1 MAIDLD
7 LSQDRVRCVVTIHGG
22 KIEGEAVGIPRF
34 RPSTDR
40 PWRSFWKPIHLRRPP
55 IRGNLHFSRMMTM
68 LPLIYRMQRQ
78 GVTVEIFRID
88 ITPDGGI
95 RLSAIGWVGD
105 HPSSQ
110 EQIRFFLIR
119 RGKGSETETSRRSIE
134 E

>member
-1 MAIDLD
+1 
-7 LSQDRVRCVVTIHGG
+7 
-22 KIEGEAVGIPRF
+22 
-34 RPSTDR
+34 
-40 PWRSFWKPIHLRRPP
+40 
-55 IRGNLHFSRMMTM
+55 MMTM